1 MNAPIPTA
9 RITAAPMRYLGQLSS
24 TPVGVVLPVGAGVA
38 ASVGLGVVLGFSW
51 LEKSQESCFSVP
63 SFLYA
68 TTMVS
73 SPFSPLNTL
82 TTTR

>member
-1 MNAPIPTA
+1 
-9 RITAAPMRYLGQLSS
+9 MRYLGQLSS

-38 ASVGLGVVLGFSW
+38 ASVGLGVVSGFSR

-63 SFLYA
+63 SFFYA

-73 SPFSPLNTL
+73 SPFSPLNNL
-82 TTTR
+82 TATR